1 MNDYEIQT
9 LCIRVQNRIKSI
21 EPCKNEINCH
31 LKPFFPFAML
41 FLHHLEFPVLAN
53 FYGVFHFS
61 LFPLFSTS
69 LPVTPAPPP
78 NTYTFGLF

>member
-1 MNDYEIQT
+1 M
-9 LCIRVQNRIKSI
+9 
-21 EPCKNEINCH
+21 NEIR
-31 LKPFFPFAML
+31 LSPETILPFAML

>member
-1 MNDYEIQT
+1 MKFKLVVSEFKN
-9 LCIRVQNRIKSI
+9 SI
-21 EPCKNEINCH
+21 SSVEQCKNDCH
-31 LKPFFPFAML
+31 LKPFFPFAVL

-69 LPVTPAPPP
+69 FPVTPAPPP
-78 NTYTFGLF
+78 NSYTFSLF